1 MAGART
7 LGRWKIVK
15 GLSESN
21 GQEQG
26 RQGETQ
32 VTGETVVASFDREGW
47 TVSECCGRGE
57 ARGLTCWALLSSA
70 LRTQGQVSPVTSSTW
85 RGATGRTAGVWGERG
100 SLPCSVS
107 SAAADPAAGK
117 RL

>member
-57 ARGLTCWALLSSA
+57 ARGLTCWALMSSA
-70 LRTQGQVSPVTSSTW
+70 LKSQGQVSPPVTSSMST
-85 RGATGRTAGVWGERG
+85 
-100 SLPCSVS
+100 
-107 SAAADPAAGK
+107 
-117 RL
+117 